1 MSYAD
6 RVLIQFAL
14 KGIFPMPAQLQVI
27 DEVDDDTLAAELDQL
42 GDLPHRVAGCRAY
55 VIGSPT

>member
-14 KGIFPMPAQLQVI
+14 RGIFPVPAQLQVI
-27 DEVDDDTLAAELDQL
+27 DEVDEDTLAVELDQL
-42 GDLPHRVAGCRAY
+42 GDLPH
-55 VIGSPT
+55 

>member
-14 KGIFPMPAQLQVI
+14 RGIVPMPAQLQVI
-27 DEVDDDTLAAELDQL
+27 DEVDDETLAAEIEGL
-42 GDLPHRVAGCRAY
+42 GDLPH
-55 VIGSPT
+55 